1 MIKVPALSCQKEAL
15 SGGPITRVID
25 LSQKLMSFCQIP
37 NELFGKS

>member
-25 LSQKLMSFCQIP
+25 LSQKA
-37 NELFGKS
+37 NELLSNS